1 MVGGGGGSMW
11 VPAISGGSNGT
22 VVDGVAE
29 KKQQN
34 LKVTL
39 GKCDHGA
46 ENMVQ
51 NWAL

>member
-1 MVGGGGGSMW
+1 MW
-11 VPAISGGSNGT
+11 DPAISGGCSSTSNGT
-22 VVDGVAE
+22 VVDDVAE

-39 GKCDHGA
+39 GKYEHGA
-46 ENMVQ
+46 DNMVQ